1 MPRTLRRFA
10 CLPLRI
16 SVRISQSCR
25 PGMPAGLG
33 PDLPR
38 ISQIPTR
45 TPQGTCQRFPE
56 DLVKIFQGFRKFPK
70 ELPKELAEIPQTI
83 CMTCPK
89 VPQGSRTRM
98 PAGLGQCSP
107 GIKHIALANPQGICP
122 QDLGRT
128 PKGSANLD
136 FARAI
141 AQKCRQ
147 QVTKIS

>member
-1 MPRTLRRFA
+1 MPPPKDFPRRSARNAPRAGARSPKEFA
-10 CLPLRI
+10 NPHKNFPRNLQEI
-16 SVRISQSCR
+16 SR
-25 PGMPAGLG
+25 GLG
-33 PDLPR
+33 QYLPGT
-38 ISQIPTR
+38 SQI
-45 TPQGTCQRFPE
+45 
-56 DLVKIFQGFRKFPK
+56 PK
-70 ELPKELAEIPQTI
+70 ELPEELAETPQTI

>member
-16 SVRISQSCR
+16 SQGGRA
-25 PGMPAGLG
+25 GMPLGLG
-33 PDLPR
+33 PDLLR
-38 ISQIPTR
+38 NSKIPTR
-45 TPQGTCQRFPE
+45 TSPGTCKTFPA
-56 DLVKIFQGFRKFPK
+56 DLVKISQGFRRFPK
-70 ELPKELAEIPQTI
+70 ELPEELAETPQTI

>member
-1 MPRTLRRFA
+1 MPRTLRRLA

-16 SVRISQSCR
+16 SQGCR
-25 PGMPAGLG
+25 PGKPPGLV
-33 PDLPR
+33 PDLLR
-38 ISQIPTR
+38 NSQIPTR
-45 TPQGTCQRFPE
+45 TSPGTCKKFPE
-56 DLVKIFQGFRKFPK
+56 DLVKISQGFRRFPK
-70 ELPKELAEIPQTI
+70 ELPEELAETPQTI